1 MKTRENRFSIRK
13 LSVGASSVVVATL
26 LFMGGGSAQAAEK
39 QQEVGTPETSSAQ
52 SIGDKDTHAT
62 QKGQVQSTEQD
73 KSQASQTENNTNNSQ
88 TSLHNEHNQTDDA
101 STTNETTTTSNE
113 THQSTTVKSE
123 KPASNS
129 DNQQTEAKQTSKPT
143 TNDGITKQQSESSK
157 QEEPSTQS
165 TDTASKEDDTIK
177 KTIAHTQSQTD
188 ETSDNK
194 KEALNQ
200 LHSNVVKSED
210 ANTSSNETNP
220 NTIKSTEQQQSI
232 ESNTSDKPKVD
243 NQQAQ
248 SQPKDND
255 DNQGDALKTATQ
267 SQQQTLTKKEA
278 TTSEVSNRINTQSS
292 DNNNISIDGQT
303 NPTLDGDKSSKQNKD
318 AQSGLN
324 TLKNNAVATTNT
336 QSKSQAATGTK
347 DQTNKVAKQAQYKNQ
362 DPIILVHGFNGFT
375 DDINPSVLAHYWG
388 GDKLNI
394 RQDLEE
400 NGYESYEASISAFGS
415 NYDRAVELYYYIKG
429 GTVDYGAAHA
439 AKYGHERYGKTYEGV
454 YEDWQPGQKVHL
466 VGHSMGGQ
474 TIRQLES
481 LLRNGNPEEQEYQRV
496 HGGDISPLY
505 QGQND
510 NMISS
515 ITTLGTP
522 HNGTHASD
530 LLGNEALI
538 RQVVFDVGKVLG
550 NKDSRVD
557 FGLSQWGLKQQP
569 NESYVDYVK
578 RVKDSKLWQTKDN
591 GFYDLT
597 REGATNL
604 NRQTSLNPNIV
615 YKTYT
620 GESTHASLFGRQKSD
635 LNLFFPFT
643 LTANVIGKASE
654 KEWREN
660 DGLVSVIS
668 SQHPFN
674 QAYTQA
680 TDTNQKGIWQVTPT
694 KHDWDHVDFVGQD
707 STDTKRTRAELQQFW
722 HGLADDL
729 VQSENLTRNA

>member
-26 LFMGGGSAQAAEK
+26 LFMGGSSAQAAEK
-39 QQEVGTPETSSAQ
+39 QQEVGTPETASAQ

-101 STTNETTTTSNE
+101 STTNETTSTSDE

-123 KPASNS
+123 KPTSNS
-129 DNQQTEAKQTSKPT
+129 DNQQNEAKQTS
-143 TNDGITKQQSESSK
+143 QQSL
-157 QEEPSTQS
+157 S
-165 TDTASKEDDTIK
+165 TDTASKEDDTTK
-177 KTIAHTQSQTD
+177 KTTAHTQSQTD

-200 LHSNVVKSED
+200 PHSNVVKSED
-210 ANTSSNETNP
+210 ANTSSNEINP
-220 NTIKSTEQQQSI
+220 NTIKSTEQQQST

-267 SQQQTLTKKEA
+267 AQQQTLTKKEA
-278 TTSEVSNRINTQSS
+278 TTSEVTNRLNTQNS
-292 DNNNISIDGQT
+292 DNNISIDGQT
-303 NPTLDGDKSSKQNKD
+303 NPTLDSDKSSKQNKD

-454 YEDWQPGQKVHL
+454 YKDWQPGQKVHL

-474 TIRQLES
+474 TIRQLEA
-481 LLRNGNPEEQEYQRV
+481 LLRNGNPEEQEYQHV

-538 RQVVFDVGKVLG
+538 RQVVFDAGKVLG

-635 LNLFFPFT
+635 LILFFPFT
-643 LTANVIGKASE
+643 LTANVIGKAAE

-707 STDTKRTRAELQQFW
+707 SSDTKRTRAELQQFW
-722 HGLADDL
+722 HDLADDL